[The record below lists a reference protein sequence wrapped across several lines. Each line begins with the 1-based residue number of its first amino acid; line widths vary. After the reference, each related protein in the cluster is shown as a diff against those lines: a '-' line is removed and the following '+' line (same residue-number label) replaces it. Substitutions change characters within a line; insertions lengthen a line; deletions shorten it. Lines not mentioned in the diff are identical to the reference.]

1 MISLKADPE
10 GHAPCGDTNPL
21 LPVSTMDMSIIVSQK
36 EITSQ

>member
-10 GHAPCGDTNPL
+10 GHAPCEDMNPL
-21 LPVSTMDMSIIVSQK
+21 LPVSAMAANIVVSQR